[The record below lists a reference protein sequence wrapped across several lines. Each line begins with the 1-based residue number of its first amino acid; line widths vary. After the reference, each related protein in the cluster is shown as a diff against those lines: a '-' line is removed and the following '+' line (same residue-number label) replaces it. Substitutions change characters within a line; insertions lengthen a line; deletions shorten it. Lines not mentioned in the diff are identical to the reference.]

1 MESLSLNYVSQLNEY
16 QQTTQ
21 CTVEYEEGS
30 TDGPSHNKTFTM
42 RAIVNGQQYPEGTG
56 KTKKEARI
64 NAAKNALDAIKNTQN
79 TEPTTSSVQ
88 NTPNNMTVSQRN
100 YICWLN
106 EYSMKKKLCFKAR
119 ESRKTGNTAQLYTYV
134 CKYVCG
140 DKEFPEACGNNKKD
154 AKEAAAKCVYEELL
168 KTQDVEVFDVNS
180 NRTQRSEVVSR
191 SASLDCA
198 SLSLAD
204 EPRCTTPDSN
214 YIALLNDYSQKHK
227 QALDFNLVER
237 RGPPHKPEFVY
248 KVVLDGKEYPEGQGK
263 SAKEAKQHAAQ
274 RAWSVMN
281 DNSGWTTQS
290 SEDDSSSQTQDT
302 SKSEDEQNSSI
313 SSSETPSSSSFIVF
327 QDSSAV
333 GSPMAESPCEIPK
346 MDVKPKIKL
355 APVFHLS
362 PIQPCLAKSKEVD
375 PIVDAHSPTKP
386 SEDQPSN
393 QAVKSRFLEDFDSIS
408 RIGKGGFGRVFKA
421 RRKLEDTY
429 YAVKIVKSK
438 EKALREVGAL
448 AGFNNANIV
457 RYYTAWVEDTTYR
470 YDSSESYSHSDSG
483 SDPVTKYLYIQMELC
498 EGDTLYAWIG
508 KMNSLNV
515 DCPER
520 RTDAAQIGRQ
530 VMKAVEYI
538 HSKSFIHRDLKPLN
552 IMFNSE
558 GTVKIGDFGLVTTAE
573 NDNDTQLLE
582 RTKGTGTLIYMSP
595 EQVALTPYD
604 KKVDIYALGLIYFEL
619 IWKLATVSE
628 KIWKNIRDRDFP
640 PHFSSKFSFEHKLI
654 DRMLSPRPEERPD
667 ASELI
672 RELDR
677 SSAVLKADPSD
688 FVSGLSDSFDVI
700 AKLGHGAYGCVYK
713 VKHIY
718 DDKIYAVKKV
728 ILTEKADSEVKALAR
743 LEHPNIVRYI
753 TCWPSSEDWTSN
765 QEGNQESNTPGS
777 SSDVETYED
786 DDDDDDDGDSDTS
799 GVESLGVTDS
809 GTYLFIQMEF
819 CEGGTL
825 TDWIKERNYLKKQR
839 TMVEIHKIFYEII
852 TGVEFIHANN
862 LIHRDLKPDN
872 ILFGAEGKV
881 KIGDFGLVAAQTD
894 QNGDPIERSNRG
906 TPTYMSPEQK
916 NEKNYDVKTDIFPLG
931 LVWFVMIW
939 KISTG
944 SERVKL
950 WPDLRD
956 RRFPEGF
963 SDSYPTESKFIMKML
978 SNSPEHRP
986 HAKDMKE
993 KMEKFFSLD
1002 QNLLSQKTV

>member
-16 QQTTQ
+16 QQKKQ

-64 NAAKNALDAIKNTQN
+64 NAAKNALDAIKNTKN

-88 NTPNNMTVSQRN
+88 NTPNNMTVSQKN

-106 EYSMKKKLCFKAR
+106 EYSMKNKLCFKAR

-168 KTQDVEVFDVNS
+168 KTQDVEVFNVNS
-180 NRTQRSEVVSR
+180 NRTQRSEVASR
-191 SASLDCA
+191 GASLDRA

-237 RGPPHKPEFVY
+237 RGPPHNPEFVY
-248 KVVLDGKEYPEGQGK
+248 KVVFNGKEYPEGQGK

-274 RAWSVMN
+274 RAWSEIKEQ
-281 DNSGWTTQS
+281 SGRTTQS
-290 SEDDSSSQTQDT
+290 V
-302 SKSEDEQNSSI
+302 
-313 SSSETPSSSSFIVF
+313 TPL
-327 QDSSAV
+327 
-333 GSPMAESPCEIPK
+333 
-346 MDVKPKIKL
+346 DVKPKIKL
-355 APVFHLS
+355 AANFPRS
-362 PIQPCLAKSKEVD
+362 PNGLAGSREVG
-375 PIVDAHSPTKP
+375 PNMNEQNPAKP
-386 SEDQPSN
+386 SGGQISN
-393 QAVKSRFLEDFDSIS
+393 QATKSRFLEDFDSINP
-408 RIGKGGFGRVFKA
+408 IGKGGFGRVFKA
-421 RRKLEDTY
+421 RRILENTY
-429 YAVKIVKSK
+429 YAVKIVKSTK
-438 EKALREVGAL
+438 KARREVDAL
-448 AGFNNANIV
+448 AKFHNSNIV
-457 RYYTAWVEDTTYR
+457 RYYSCWVEGTSYR
-470 YDSSESYSHSDSG
+470 HESSESYGPSDSV
-483 SDPVTKYLYIQMELC
+483 SDRRTQYLYIQMELC
-498 EGDTLYAWIG
+498 EGDTLRAWIDQR
-508 KMNSLNV
+508 NSKDV
-515 DCPER
+515 DYPER
-520 RTDAAQIGRQ
+520 RTDAAQINRQ
-530 VMKAVEYI
+530 VLKAVEYI
-538 HSKSFIHRDLKPLN
+538 HKEGLIHRDLKPLN

-582 RTKGTGTLIYMSP
+582 RTEMTGTLIYMSP

-640 PHFSSKFSFEHKLI
+640 PQFSSKFSFEHKLI

-700 AKLGHGAYGCVYK
+700 AKLGRGAYGCVYK

-718 DDKIYAVKKV
+718 DDKIYAVKRV
-728 ILTEKADSEVKALAR
+728 ILTGKAESEVKALAR

-765 QEGNQESNTPGS
+765 QERNQESNTPGS

-786 DDDDDDDGDSDTS
+786 DDDDDDGGDSDTS

-825 TDWIKERNYLKKQR
+825 TDWIQARNDLKKQR
-839 TMVEIHKIFYEII
+839 TMMEIHKIFYEII
-852 TGVEFIHANN
+852 TGVEFIHAKN

-881 KIGDFGLVAAQTD
+881 KIGDFGLVTD
-894 QNGDPIERSNRG
+894 QNGDPIERSNSG
-906 TPTYMSPEQK
+906 TPTYMSPEQENK
-916 NEKNYDVKTDIFPLG
+916 RTYDEKTDIFPLG
-931 LVWFVMIW
+931 LIWFEMLW

-944 SERVKL
+944 TERAKL
-950 WPDLRD
+950 WEDLKN
-956 RRFPEGF
+956 RRFPKGF
-963 SDSYPTESKFIMKML
+963 SQSYPNESKFIVKML

-993 KMEKFFSLD
+993 TLKKFFSLD
-1002 QNLLSQKTV
+1002 PNLLSQKTV